1 MRLVVLAL
9 RRLGLLYLSR
19 HQPAIDHEVAFLDR
33 SRRGIVDRRWRA
45 IPPTGAR
52 MVDAL
57 TNGLMQIAWMAICA
71 PPLILICMLRSLR
84 RLAPFSMLSLTL
96 FIYSFLVGTRRTRAI
111 ARPPRP
117 HDRPTVPLTHRT
129 LHAVVVYGALSPL
142 FAKDDVRAAPNDW
155 GSFPIFIAMSIYAFE
170 GIGLVLPLENAARN
184 KQGFPLLYST
194 GLGMV
199 ATLNTAF
206 GIFGYISFGAA
217 IETVALLNVPEVR
230 AAHH

>member
-1 MRLVVLAL
+1 
-9 RRLGLLYLSR
+9 
-19 HQPAIDHEVAFLDR
+19 
-33 SRRGIVDRRWRA
+33 
-45 IPPTGAR
+45 
-52 MVDAL
+52 
-57 TNGLMQIAWMAICA
+57 
-71 PPLILICMLRSLR
+71 
-84 RLAPFSMLSLTL
+84 
-96 FIYSFLVGTRRTRAI
+96 
-111 ARPPRP
+111 
-117 HDRPTVPLTHRT
+117 
-129 LHAVVVYGALSPL
+129 VVVYGALSPL

>member
-1 MRLVVLAL
+1 MRT
-9 RRLGLLYLSR
+9 
-19 HQPAIDHEVAFLDR
+19 AIDSHLHATISAAIGAIQHAVA
-33 SRRGIVDRRWRA
+33 
-45 IPPTGAR
+45 
-52 MVDAL
+52 DAL
-57 TNGLMQIAWMAICA
+57 HLQLPG
-71 PPLILICMLRSLR
+71 R
-84 RLAPFSMLSLTL
+84 
-96 FIYSFLVGTRRTRAI
+96 YERRTRAI
-111 ARPPRP
+111 ARPPRS
-117 HDRPTVPLTHRT
+117 HDRPIVPLTHRT

-155 GSFPIFIAMSIYAFE
+155 GSFPIFIAMMA
-170 GIGLVLPLENAARN
+170 GLEATDRSLENAARN

-199 ATLNTAF
+199 ATLNTAS